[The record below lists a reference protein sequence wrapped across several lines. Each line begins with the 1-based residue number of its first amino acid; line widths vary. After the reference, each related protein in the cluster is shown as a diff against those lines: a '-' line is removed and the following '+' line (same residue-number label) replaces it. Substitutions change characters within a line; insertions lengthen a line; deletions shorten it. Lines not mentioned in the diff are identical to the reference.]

1 MFNKIKTVNKI
12 SITKEE
18 RKEIIKQIAIRIKN
32 IVFMQAEKRV
42 IEIFNNLHIINWTED
57 NLVLDIGDIDEI
69 NINYQIN
76 IIGEDLV
83 EILGGLRRNRVKEL
97 EITDTERLDFEL
109 SHTTE
114 WQGFTGG
121 KDYWELEVWIGIGD
135 KRHSE
140 TFEAQTKRE
149 CLDKAI
155 PYIKKLEEREDN
167 KI

>member
-32 IVFMQAEKRV
+32 IVFMQAEKRT
-42 IEIFNNLHIINWTED
+42 IEIFDNFYIIDDLKLN
-57 NLVLDIGDIDEI
+57 IDETDKI
-69 NINYQIN
+69 KIDYNINF
-76 IIGEDLV
+76 IGGDLI
-83 EILGGLRRNRVKEL
+83 EILGGLRRNKKEKH
-97 EITDTERLDFEL
+97 EIADTERLDFEL

-114 WQGFTGG
+114 WMGFAGS
-121 KDYWELEVWIGIGD
+121 KDYWELQVWIGIGD

-140 TFEAQTKRE
+140 TFEASTKRE

-155 PYIKKLEEREDN
+155 PYIKKLEEKKE
-167 KI
+167 